1 MSYFRLQEGCKLSLY
16 CGHRKKR
23 TIMGEKIVHRI
34 KSPEDKKKYI
44 EHLLNDIETLE
55 LMLNKGL
62 FSATPVHIGAEQ
74 EFCLVGETWDPSDQA
89 TAVLNDIA
97 DDHFTSELN
106 KYNLELN
113 LDPIKLG
120 GTCFSDMHK
129 QLNSLLSVAK
139 DAAAKHGDKVIL
151 TGILPTITQKYLQF
165 DYMTP
170 VDRYKILN
178 EAIRAIRKDDIELHI
193 KGVDEVNLHHD
204 TILYEGC
211 NTSFQAHLQIDPEQF
226 ANTYNWAQAIAG
238 PVLSI
243 CVNSPLLMGKELW
256 EETRIALF
264 TQSVDTR
271 RSTFILNEKESRVNF
286 GEDWV
291 QGTVADF
298 YKDAVINFRSLVTTS
313 LEDDSLSQF
322 HKGEIPKLRA
332 LSLHNGTTYRW
343 NRLCYGITDGKP
355 HVRIENRYM
364 PSGPT
369 TDDEIANM
377 MFWVGLMHG
386 RPRHLDDIHLKMD
399 FKDVKSNFFSAAR
412 YGMSTQFYWEGK
424 LLSSK
429 DLLLDHF
436 LPMAYRG
443 LYSMNVEPRDAEHY
457 LSIIERRIRS
467 HTGSRWLVQS
477 FRKLRKDHKTPEALK
492 VLVATMYERQ
502 EKRYA
507 VDAWQLA
514 RGDEY
519 KIPTAQLTVGDRM
532 NTRIITAQ
540 DSDSA
545 ELVLRMMLWKNIHH
559 APILDDDLNLAG
571 LLSWVDVE
579 HFQNNPKEHPGSIK
593 EIMKT
598 ELITATEDLPL
609 GEARKMMKENKIH
622 CLPVVRDKKLVGII
636 TSNDL

>member
-1 MSYFRLQEGCKLSLY
+1 
-16 CGHRKKR
+16 
-23 TIMGEKIVHRI
+23 MGEKIVQRI
-34 KSPEDKKKYI
+34 KTAEDKKIYI
-44 EHLLNDIETLE
+44 DHLLNDIETLE

-62 FSATPVHIGAEQ
+62 LAATPVHIGAEQ
-74 EFCLVGETWDPSDQA
+74 EFCLVDDSWNPSDQGIS
-89 TAVLNDIA
+89 VLKDIA

-106 KYNLELN
+106 KYNLEVN
-113 LDPIKLG
+113 LDPVKLE
-120 GTCFSDMHK
+120 GTCFSEIHK
-129 QLNSLLSVAK
+129 QLNSLLSRAK
-139 DAAAKHGDKVIL
+139 DAAAKHRAKVIL
-151 TGILPTITQKYLQF
+151 TGILPTITQKYLQY

-170 VDRYKILN
+170 VDRYQILN

-211 NTSFQAHLQIDPEQF
+211 NTSFQLHLQIDPEQF

-243 CVNSPLLMGKELW
+243 CVNSPMLMGKELW

-271 RSTFILNEKESRVNF
+271 SSTFILNEKESRVHF
-286 GEDWV
+286 GQDWV
-291 QGTVADF
+291 KGSVADY
-298 YKDAVINFRSLVTTS
+298 YKDAVINFRSLVTTTI
-313 LEDDSLSQF
+313 EADSLSQF

-332 LSLHNGTTYRW
+332 LTLHNGTTYRW
-343 NRLCYGITDGKP
+343 NRLCYGVTEGKP
-355 HVRIENRYM
+355 HVRIENRYL

-377 MFWVGLMHG
+377 MFWVGLMQG
-386 RPRHLDDIHLKMD
+386 RPKHLDDIHLKMD
-399 FKDVKSNFFSAAR
+399 FKDAKSNFFSAAR

-424 LLSSK
+424 LISSK
-429 DLLLDHF
+429 DLLLDHL
-436 LPMAYRG
+436 LPMAFRG

-467 HTGSRWLVQS
+467 HTGSRWMIHS
-477 FRKLRKDHKTPEALK
+477 FRKLRKEHRVPEALK
-492 VLVATMYERQ
+492 ILVATMYERQ

-519 KIPTAQLTVGDRM
+519 KTSKEELTVGDRM

-579 HFQNNPKEHPGSIK
+579 HFKNNPEEEPGSIR

-598 ELITATEDLPL
+598 DLITATEDLPL
-609 GEARKMMKENKIH
+609 EKARKMMKEHKIH
-622 CLPVVRDKKLVGII
+622 CLPVVRGEKLVGII

>member
-1 MSYFRLQEGCKLSLY
+1 
-16 CGHRKKR
+16 
-23 TIMGEKIVHRI
+23 MGEKIVKRI
-34 KSPEDKKKYI
+34 NTPEDKKTYI
-44 EHLLNDIETLE
+44 DHLLKDIETLE
-55 LMLNKGL
+55 QMLSKGL
-62 FSATPVHIGAEQ
+62 FATTPVHIGAEQ
-74 EFCLVGETWDPSDQA
+74 EFCLVDESWDPSDQSEA
-89 TAVLNDIA
+89 ILKDIA

-120 GTCFSDMHK
+120 GTCFSEMHK
-129 QLNSLLSVAK
+129 QLNSLMAVAK
-139 DAAAKHGDKVIL
+139 DAAAKHKSKVIL
-151 TGILPTITQKYLQF
+151 TGILPTITHKYLQYN
-165 DYMTP
+165 YMTP
-170 VDRYKILN
+170 VERYKILN

-226 ANTYNWAQAIAG
+226 AQTYNWAQAIAG
-238 PVLSI
+238 PLLSI

-271 RSTFILNEKESRVNF
+271 RSTFILNEKESRVSF
-286 GEDWV
+286 GQDWV
-291 QGTVADF
+291 QGGVADF
-298 YKDAVINFRSLVTTS
+298 YKDAVINFRSLVTTELNS
-313 LEDDSLSQF
+313 DSLTQF

-332 LSLHNGTTYRW
+332 LTLHNGTTYRW
-343 NRLCYGITDGKP
+343 NRLCYGVTDGKP

-386 RPRHLDDIHLKMD
+386 RPRYLDDIHNKMD
-399 FKDVKSNFFSAAR
+399 FKDAKSNFFSAAR
-412 YGMSTQFYWEGK
+412 YGMSAQFYWEGK
-424 LLSSK
+424 LISSK

-436 LPMAYRG
+436 LPMAFRG
-443 LYSMNVEPRDAEHY
+443 LYSMNIEPRDAEHY

-467 HTGSRWLVQS
+467 HTGSRWMIQS
-477 FRKLRKDHKTPEALK
+477 FRKLRKEHKTPEALK
-492 VLVATMYERQ
+492 VLVATMYDRQ

-519 KIPTAQLTVGDRM
+519 KTPKKALTVGDLM

-540 DSDSA
+540 DNDSA

-579 HFQNNPKEHPGSIK
+579 HYQNHPEEQPGSIR

-598 ELITATEDLPL
+598 ELITATEDMPL
-609 GEARKMMKENKIH
+609 DKARKLMKDNKIH